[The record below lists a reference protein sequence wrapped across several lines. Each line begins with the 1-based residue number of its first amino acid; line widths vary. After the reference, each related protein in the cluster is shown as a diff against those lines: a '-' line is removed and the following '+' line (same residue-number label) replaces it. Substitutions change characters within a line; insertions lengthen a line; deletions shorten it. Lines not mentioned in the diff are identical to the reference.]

1 MTRSGR
7 GAVFQEKGGP
17 VRDRDH
23 VREIDHVLNG
33 RPSERDGVVAQ
44 SWRRCVEDYGLD
56 PTRPSPAHIVTESR
70 LREHREQSERL
81 IAIARS
87 GLEALFRQIAGQKYV
102 LLLADAKGVTV
113 DYFGDPKFEDELRR
127 AGLYLGS
134 DWSEQLAGTC
144 GVGSCIVTKQAIT
157 IHQSDHFDLTHTP
170 LSCTAAPIFDT
181 SGNLAAVLD
190 ISLLRS
196 PQPKISQSLAMSL
209 VTASV
214 RRVEMANLMA
224 MNRGD
229 WVLRFSTSPEFL
241 DVDPEAAV
249 ALDGSGRI
257 IGMTHGAEMVLAGQG
272 GGTVL
277 GERID
282 RFFDLTV
289 DSLPDLMRGRPTE
302 DRLISLRDGQGM
314 FGHAIAPQS
323 ERLPAPL
330 ARGAVASAFQS
341 IGGNDPVIQRLVAE
355 AERLAP
361 TSIPVLVTGETG
373 VGKERLVRAIHA
385 SQPGNRPFVS
395 LAAATLVED
404 WPALAEAAQTG
415 TLFIDAPEDLSPD
428 AQSRLLRLIAGL
440 DALPTRRRPRLMAAT
455 AVDLAAMV
463 RGGQFRADLFFR
475 LAAVTLTL
483 PPLRLRQDFD
493 WLLGRMMRQFS
504 HLRPDSLR
512 LSPAARAELQSRDWP
527 GNLRELAN
535 TLEVAVALA
544 EGAVI
549 DLPDLPPAPLTP
561 AEVVESLADVLAACG
576 GNMALAA
583 RRMGVN
589 RSTIL
594 RRARRDGLVAN

>member
-1 MTRSGR
+1 MSDLSHLSEIDQVLSGR
-7 GAVFQEKGGP
+7 AMG
-17 VRDRDH
+17 RDA
-23 VREIDHVLNG
+23 
-33 RPSERDGVVAQ
+33 VVAQ
-44 SWRRCVEDYGLD
+44 SWRRCVEQYGMD
-56 PTRPSPAHIVTESR
+56 PAKPSPAHIVTETR

-113 DYFGDPKFEDELRR
+113 DYFGDPKFEDELRA
-127 AGLYLGS
+127 AGLHLGS

-144 GVGSCIVTKQAIT
+144 GVGSCLVTKQAIT
-157 IHQSDHFDLTHTP
+157 IHQTDHFDLTHTP

-181 SGNLAAVLD
+181 SGNLTAVLD

-196 PQPKISQSLAMSL
+196 PQPKISQSLALNL
-209 VTASV
+209 VTASA
-214 RRVEMANLMA
+214 RRIEMANLMA

-257 IGMTHGAEMVLAGQG
+257 IGMTHGAETVLARNGAA
-272 GGTVL
+272 VL

-282 RFFDLTV
+282 QFFELTV
-289 DSLPDLMRGRPTE
+289 DTLPDLMRGRPTE
-302 DRLISLRDGQGM
+302 DRLITLRDGQGL

-323 ERLPAPL
+323 ERLSAPI
-330 ARGAVASAFQS
+330 AQRGAVSAFQS
-341 IGGNDPVIQRLVAE
+341 IGGSDPVIQRLVAE
-355 AERLAP
+355 AARLAP
-361 TSIPVLVTGETG
+361 TTIPILVAGETG
-373 VGKERLVRAIHA
+373 SGKERLIRAIHA
-385 SQPGNRPFVS
+385 SQPGNRAFVT
-395 LAAATLVED
+395 LTAATSEAD
-404 WPALAEAAQTG
+404 WQAMADAAQTG
-415 TLFIDAPEDLSPD
+415 TLFIDAPEDLPPL
-428 AQSRLLRLIAGL
+428 AQVRLMHIIAGL
-440 DALPTRRRPRLMAAT
+440 DALPAQVRPRLMTAT
-455 AVDLAAMV
+455 TVDLAGLI
-463 RGGQFRADLFFR
+463 RKGLFRNDLFFR

-493 WLLGRMMRQFS
+493 WLTDRMMRQFS

-535 TLEVAVALA
+535 TLAVAVALA

-549 DLPDLPPAPLTP
+549 DFPDLPPAPLAPT
-561 AEVVESLADVLAACG
+561 EQIESLAAVLAACG

-594 RRARRDGLVAN
+594 RRARREGLMPH

>member
-1 MTRSGR
+1 MS
-7 GAVFQEKGGP
+7 
-17 VRDRDH
+17 DLSH
-23 VREIDHVLNG
+23 LREIDQVLSG
-33 RPSERDGVVAQ
+33 RAVGRDAFVAQ
-44 SWRRCVEDYGLD
+44 SWRRCVEQYGMD
-56 PTRPSPAHIVTESR
+56 PAKPSPAHIVTEAR

-113 DYFGDPKFEDELRR
+113 DYFGDPKFEEELRA

-134 DWSEQLAGTC
+134 DWSEDLAGTC
-144 GVGSCIVTKQAIT
+144 GVGSCIVSKEAIT

-181 SGNLAAVLD
+181 GGNLTAVLD

-196 PQPKISQSLAMSL
+196 PQPKISQSLALNL
-209 VTASV
+209 VKASV

-257 IGMTHGAEMVLAGQG
+257 IGMTHGAERVLARQAAGP
-272 GGTVL
+272 VI

-302 DRLISLRDGQGM
+302 ERLIQLRDGQGM

-323 ERLPAPL
+323 ERFPQG
-330 ARGAVASAFQS
+330 ARGAGAGAAAQGGAFQA
-341 IGGNDPVIQRLVAE
+341 IGGPDPRVQRIVAE
-355 AERLAP
+355 AARLAP
-361 TSIPVLVTGETG
+361 TPIAVLVTGETG
-373 VGKERLVRAIHA
+373 TGKERLVRAMHMA
-385 SQPGNRPFVS
+385 QAGSRPFVT
-395 LAAATLVED
+395 LPPAAMGEVA
-404 WPALAEAAQTG
+404 ALAEAASGG
-415 TLFIDAPEDLSPD
+415 TLFIDGPETLSVEGQ
-428 AQSRLLRLIAGL
+428 AALLAVVAGF
-440 DALPTRRRPRLMAAT
+440 DALPMRRRPRLIT
-455 AVDLAAMV
+455 ASTADLGAMV
-463 RGGQFRADLFFR
+463 RAGAFRADLFFR

-493 WLLGRMMRQFS
+493 WLVDRMMRQFG
-504 HLRPDSLR
+504 HLRPDRLR
-512 LSPAARAELQSRDWP
+512 LSPAARAELQARGWP

-544 EGAVI
+544 EGAVV
-549 DLPDLPPAPLTP
+549 DLPDLPPAPLAI
-561 AEVVESLADVLAACG
+561 AEEDESLADVLAACG
-576 GNMALAA
+576 GNMSLAA
-583 RRMGVN
+583 RRLGVN

-594 RRARRDGLVAN
+594 RRARREGLLPQ

>member
-1 MTRSGR
+1 MS
-7 GAVFQEKGGP
+7 
-17 VRDRDH
+17 DLSH
-23 VREIDHVLNG
+23 LREIDQVLSG
-33 RPSERDGVVAQ
+33 RAVGRDAFVAQ
-44 SWRRCVEDYGLD
+44 SWRRCVEQYGMD
-56 PTRPSPAHIVTESR
+56 PAKPSPAHIVTEAR

-113 DYFGDPKFEDELRR
+113 DYFGDPKFEEELRA

-134 DWSEQLAGTC
+134 DWSEDLAGTC
-144 GVGSCIVTKQAIT
+144 GVGSCIVSKEAIT

-181 SGNLAAVLD
+181 GGNLTAVLD

-196 PQPKISQSLAMSL
+196 PQPKISQSLALNL
-209 VTASV
+209 VKASV

-257 IGMTHGAEMVLAGQG
+257 IGMTHGAERVLARQAAGP
-272 GGTVL
+272 VI

-302 DRLISLRDGQGM
+302 ERLIQLRDGQGM

-323 ERLPAPL
+323 ERFPQG
-330 ARGAVASAFQS
+330 ARGAGAGAAAQGGAFQA
-341 IGGNDPVIQRLVAE
+341 IGGPDPRVQRIVAE
-355 AERLAP
+355 AARLAP
-361 TSIPVLVTGETG
+361 TPIAVLVTGETG
-373 VGKERLVRAIHA
+373 TGKERLVRAMHMA
-385 SQPGNRPFVS
+385 QAGSRPFVT
-395 LAAATLVED
+395 LPPAAMGEVA
-404 WPALAEAAQTG
+404 ALAEAASGG
-415 TLFIDAPEDLSPD
+415 TLFIDGPETLSVEGQ
-428 AQSRLLRLIAGL
+428 AALLAVVAGF
-440 DALPTRRRPRLMAAT
+440 DALPMRRRPRLIT
-455 AVDLAAMV
+455 ASTADLGAMV
-463 RGGQFRADLFFR
+463 RAGAFRADLFFR

-493 WLLGRMMRQFS
+493 WLVDRMMRQFG
-504 HLRPDSLR
+504 HLRPDRLR
-512 LSPAARAELQSRDWP
+512 LSPAARAELQARGWP

-544 EGAVI
+544 EGAVV
-549 DLPDLPPAPLTP
+549 DLPDLPPAPLAI
-561 AEVVESLADVLAACG
+561 AEEHESLADVLAACG
-576 GNMALAA
+576 GNMSLAA
-583 RRMGVN
+583 RRLGVN

-594 RRARRDGLVAN
+594 RRARREGLLPQ